1 MPLAVIGGTGVYQL
15 AGAEGARPA
24 RIVTQYGEALA
35 RQGEA
40 SGREVFFVARHGADH
55 SIPPHRVNYR
65 ANIAALKTLGCT
77 AILATNAVGSLRTD
91 LPPGTFVAADQ
102 FLDFTKS
109 RPLTFY
115 DGDDEHGVKHV
126 DVTEPYCA
134 NVRRWLIEG
143 ASDAGERCVARGTYL
158 CAEGPRFE
166 TAAEIRLF
174 AQWGADMVGM
184 TGVPEVVLAREAVT
198 RWVTDHTE
206 VKPPTGEP
214 AFAPDRAVF
223 VTLRMDGRL
232 RGCIGTLEPVSPLG
246 EAVIESAISA
256 ATHDP
261 RFRPVAA
268 GEIPALDIHLS
279 ILSPMRTV
287 SGPDEIVIGKHGI
300 VVRQG
305 MRSGVFL
312 PEVATEQGWDL
323 ETTLSI
329 LCTEKAGLPADAWK
343 HGAEL
348 RVFTTQSFGEEDYG
362 LGPHTRH

>member
-1 MPLAVIGGTGVYQL
+1 MAEAPL
-15 AGAEGARPA
+15 
-24 RIVTQYGEALA
+24 
-35 RQGEA
+35 
-40 SGREVFFVARHGADH
+40 
-55 SIPPHRVNYR
+55 
-65 ANIAALKTLGCT
+65 
-77 AILATNAVGSLRTD
+77 GSTD
-91 LPPGTFVAADQ
+91 NLNDDQ
-102 FLDFTKS
+102 K
-109 RPLTFY
+109 
-115 DGDDEHGVKHV
+115 K
-126 DVTEPYCA
+126 
-134 NVRRWLIEG
+134 
-143 ASDAGERCVARGTYL
+143 
-158 CAEGPRFE
+158 
-166 TAAEIRLF
+166 RLL
-174 AQWGADMVGM
+174 
-184 TGVPEVVLAREAVT
+184 VLAREAVT